1 METIEL
7 NTKLHSNGEYDLN
20 HEFIQP
26 YYLETLQKKEY
37 LEIQKYISNLSDS
50 DYKFNKNTE
59 FNHYDGYQDK
69 TIEKYRSC
77 KIHYPQEDTILPR
90 LGRDYFHS
98 LNNKFWKYDLADVF
112 EFQLI
117 KYDIGGNYNWH
128 CDYGVAP
135 VEGSVRKLSMSIHLT
150 DPKEY
155 EGGEL
160 NLINYSNYPVMVNNG
175 LGSTIIFDSKV
186 PHKVWPV
193 TWGTRIALV
202 GWANG
207 PKLR

>member
-1 METIEL
+1 MEIIHNNPIHSQGTDVYRTCEIHYPNKNSVL
-7 NTKLHSNGEYDLN
+7 NEIGKKIFLDVNEKHYEYDLKD
-20 HEFIQP
+20 I
-26 YYLETLQKKEY
+26 
-37 LEIQKYISNLSDS
+37 
-50 DYKFNKNTE
+50 
-59 FNHYDGYQDK
+59 
-69 TIEKYRSC
+69 
-77 KIHYPQEDTILPR
+77 
-90 LGRDYFHS
+90 
-98 LNNKFWKYDLADVF
+98 F

-117 KYDIGGNYNWH
+117 KYYVGGNYNWH

-135 VEGSVRKLSMSIHLT
+135 SKGLVRKLSMSVHLT

-160 NLINYSNYPVMVNNG
+160 NLINYSNYPIMVNNN
-175 LGSTIIFDSKV
+175 LGSTIVFDSKI

-193 TWGTRIALV
+193 TWGERIVLV

>member
-1 METIEL
+1 MIQLGDDDLQEMQTYISKLKESDFIHHEIIHNNPIHSHGTDVYRTCEIHYPNDKSVL
-7 NTKLHSNGEYDLN
+7 NRIGRKIFIDINQKYYEYDL
-20 HEFIQP
+20 
-26 YYLETLQKKEY
+26 
-37 LEIQKYISNLSDS
+37 
-50 DYKFNKNTE
+50 
-59 FNHYDGYQDK
+59 YD
-69 TIEKYRSC
+69 I
-77 KIHYPQEDTILPR
+77 
-90 LGRDYFHS
+90 
-98 LNNKFWKYDLADVF
+98 F

-117 KYDIGGNYNWH
+117 KYYIGGNYNWH
-128 CDYGVAP
+128 CDYGEAP
-135 VEGSVRKLSMSIHLT
+135 VKGTFRKLSMSIHLT

-160 NLINYSNYPVMVNNG
+160 NLINYSNYPVMLNNS
-175 LGSTIIFDSKV
+175 LGSTIVFDSKV

>member
-1 METIEL
+1 MVQLSDGDLHEMQTYISKLKERDYHHEKIIHTNPIHSQGTDVYRTCEIHHPKKNSVL
-7 NTKLHSNGEYDLN
+7 NQIGKKIFLDVNEKHYEYDLKD
-20 HEFIQP
+20 I
-26 YYLETLQKKEY
+26 
-37 LEIQKYISNLSDS
+37 
-50 DYKFNKNTE
+50 
-59 FNHYDGYQDK
+59 
-69 TIEKYRSC
+69 
-77 KIHYPQEDTILPR
+77 
-90 LGRDYFHS
+90 
-98 LNNKFWKYDLADVF
+98 F

-117 KYDIGGNYNWH
+117 KYYVGGNYNWH
-128 CDYGVAP
+128 CDYGEAP
-135 VEGSVRKLSMSIHLT
+135 IRGSVRKLSMSVHLT

-160 NLINYSNYPVMVNNG
+160 NLINYSNYPIMVNNN
-175 LGSTIIFDSKV
+175 LGSTIVFDSRI

>member
-1 METIEL
+1 MYRFSDLIGGTDFVEPYYMIQLSDGDLQEMQ
-7 NTKLHSNGEYDLN
+7 NYISKLKDMDYLHEEMIHDNPIHSRGTDVYRECEIHHPKDNSVLYKIGKKIFLDVNEKYYEYDL
-20 HEFIQP
+20 
-26 YYLETLQKKEY
+26 
-37 LEIQKYISNLSDS
+37 
-50 DYKFNKNTE
+50 
-59 FNHYDGYQDK
+59 
-69 TIEKYRSC
+69 
-77 KIHYPQEDTILPR
+77 
-90 LGRDYFHS
+90 RDI
-98 LNNKFWKYDLADVF
+98 F

-117 KYDIGGNYNWH
+117 KYYVGGNYNWH
-128 CDYGVAP
+128 CDYGVSP
-135 VEGSVRKLSMSIHLT
+135 VRGSVRKLSMSIHLT

-160 NLINYSNYPVMVNNG
+160 NLINYSNYPITANND
-175 LGSTIIFDSKV
+175 LGSTIIFDSKL

>member
-1 METIEL
+1 MYRFSDLIPRPNFVEPYYMIQLSDGDLQEMQ
-7 NTKLHSNGEYDLN
+7 NYISKLKDTDYIHEEMIHDNPIHSQGTDVYRECEIHHPKEDSVLYKIGKKIFLDVNEKYYEYDL
-20 HEFIQP
+20 
-26 YYLETLQKKEY
+26 
-37 LEIQKYISNLSDS
+37 
-50 DYKFNKNTE
+50 
-59 FNHYDGYQDK
+59 
-69 TIEKYRSC
+69 
-77 KIHYPQEDTILPR
+77 
-90 LGRDYFHS
+90 RDI
-98 LNNKFWKYDLADVF
+98 F

-117 KYDIGGNYNWH
+117 KYYVGGNYNWH
-128 CDYGVAP
+128 CDYGVSP
-135 VEGSVRKLSMSIHLT
+135 IRGSVRKLSMSIHLT

-160 NLINYSNYPVMVNNG
+160 NLINYSNYPITANND
-175 LGSTIIFDSKV
+175 LGSTIIFDSKL

>member
-1 METIEL
+1 MYRFSDLMGGTDFVEPYYMVQMSDGDLQEMQNYIS
-7 NTKLHSNGEYDLN
+7 KLKDMDYVHEKMIHDNPIHSRGTDVYRECEIHHPKDNSVLYKIGKKIFLDVNEKYYEYDL
-20 HEFIQP
+20 
-26 YYLETLQKKEY
+26 
-37 LEIQKYISNLSDS
+37 
-50 DYKFNKNTE
+50 
-59 FNHYDGYQDK
+59 
-69 TIEKYRSC
+69 
-77 KIHYPQEDTILPR
+77 
-90 LGRDYFHS
+90 RDI
-98 LNNKFWKYDLADVF
+98 F

-117 KYDIGGNYNWH
+117 KYYVGGNYNWH
-128 CDYGVAP
+128 CDYGVSP
-135 VEGSVRKLSMSIHLT
+135 VRGSVRKLSMSIHLT

-160 NLINYSNYPVMVNNG
+160 NLINYSNYPIMVNNN
-175 LGSTIIFDSKV
+175 LGSIIVFDSKV